1 MDHKATSSRN
11 TALTWHD
18 GLFLAMIALSNF
30 FTKIFQIDS
39 FGKRIFDE
47 STYIDAA
54 NGLIS
59 KIIYLNFEHPPL
71 GKFLISFGITI
82 FGDTPFGWRIASV
95 IFSVAASIIV
105 YLIAKR
111 MFGGFFIPITA
122 SLLLLVETY
131 WFVSSRLAM
140 LDIFLATFSLAAIL
154 FLWNFFIDKKNYQ
167 LILSALFI
175 GLAGAIKLNGF
186 FLIIP
191 LLIIIIYL
199 KRRKALLITIA
210 LAIIILTYLASYM
223 PLYIN
228 NSSAP
233 GVLTIHKKM
242 LEFQFSSRDKGME
255 SIKENPISWFQSIPL
270 TSIRTSYD
278 NNGNILY
285 RFFYTGNIIVLWLGL
300 TAIFI
305 AIYKL
310 FKEKSKQI
318 IFLLGIVTLFLIP
331 WIIIPGFYNVYLPL
345 VPIICLFLAN
355 WLYSIWQQGKFNK
368 IYVLLIILASIAFY
382 ILLLPRILPLEY
394 QPLFIDILAPIG

>member
-1 MDHKATSSRN
+1 MNHKAVSSRN
-11 TALTWHD
+11 TTLTWHD
-18 GLFLAMIALSNF
+18 SLFLVMIALSTF

-39 FGKRIFDE
+39 FQKRVFDE

-54 NGLIS
+54 RGLIS

-71 GKFLISFGITI
+71 GKFIISYGITI
-82 FGDTPFGWRIASV
+82 FGDNPFGWRIASV
-95 IFSVAASIIV
+95 VFSVAASIIV

-122 SLLLLVETY
+122 SVFLLVETY

-154 FLWNFFIDKKNYQ
+154 FLWQFFVEKKNYQ

-186 FLIIP
+186 FLVIP
-191 LLIIIIYL
+191 LIIIIIYL
-199 KRRKALLITIA
+199 KRKKALIAIT

-223 PLYIN
+223 PLYLN

-255 SIKENPISWFQSIPL
+255 SIKESPISWFRSIPL
-270 TSIRTSYD
+270 SSLRASYD
-278 NNGNILY
+278 DSGNLLY

-305 AIYKL
+305 SIYKL
-310 FKEKSKQI
+310 FKQKSKQI
-318 IFLLGIVTLFLIP
+318 TFLLGIFTLFFIP

-355 WLYSIWQQGKFNK
+355 WLYSIWQQDKLKK
-368 IYVLLIILASIAFY
+368 IYVLLIILASIVFY

-394 QPLFIDILAPIG
+394 QPLFIDMLAPIG

>member
-1 MDHKATSSRN
+1 
-11 TALTWHD
+11 
-18 GLFLAMIALSNF
+18 MIALSNF
-30 FTKIFQIDS
+30 FTKIFQIGS
-39 FGKRIFDE
+39 FEKRIFDE

-54 NGLIS
+54 RGLIS

-71 GKFLISFGITI
+71 GKFIISCGITI

-111 MFGGFFIPITA
+111 MFGGFFIPIT
-122 SLLLLVETY
+122 SSILLLVETY

-154 FLWNFFIDKKNYQ
+154 FLWHFFKEGKNYQ
-167 LILSALFI
+167 FILSALFI

-191 LLIIIIYL
+191 LIIIIIYL
-199 KRRKALLITIA
+199 KRKKVLIAIA

-223 PLYIN
+223 PLYLN

-233 GVLTIHKKM
+233 GVLTIHQKM

-255 SIKENPISWFQSIPL
+255 NIKENPISWFRSLPL

-300 TAIFI
+300 AAIFI
-305 AIYKL
+305 SIYRL

-318 IFLLGIVTLFLIP
+318 TFLLAIFALFLIP

-345 VPIICLFLAN
+345 VPIVCLFLAN
-355 WLYSIWQQGKFNK
+355 WLYSIWQQDNFNK
-368 IYVLLIILASIAFY
+368 ISVLLIILASIAFY

-394 QPLFIDILAPIG
+394 QPLFIDMLAPIG